1 MVGLVNIVQRAHRKD
16 KEKMKVLVS
25 FAVIAI
31 FLFAFFSTAVYLD
44 NRGIETNE
52 TKEVKAK
59 TTVHSMVDFSYVLVA
74 ADGTICRVTMGK
86 YMVTK
91 INDEHRCNWGLK

>member
-1 MVGLVNIVQRAHRKD
+1 M
-16 KEKMKVLVS
+16 MKVVVS
-25 FAVIAI
+25 IIVITL
-31 FLFAFFSTAVYLD
+31 FLFGLLSTIVYLD
-44 NRGIETNE
+44 TRGIETNE

-86 YMVTK
+86 YMVTE
-91 INDEHRCNWGLK
+91 INDEHRCNWRMK